1 MSCLML
7 SIHLILGFPLPG
19 HLLGSHF
26 IVCITL
32 FFFLHPQNITYQRK
46 LACLAL
52 NAMFPLSNLLQFRR
66 SSLFSTQLYGSYDGF
81 ADLHFQFLQH
91 SLVTY
96 HIASFFPLIPCGVH
110 SCSNSF
116 LRVSP
121 VSRSHSH
128 VFDLSACFSL
138 MFPLSTIATSVLS
151 LLLTVTSILSMFT
164 LRPCLAKP
172 LFQQVLL
179 KLILTLNVRQ

>member
-1 MSCLML
+1 MRCFHSQI
-7 SIHLILGFPLPG
+7 SSNFVAPL
-19 HLLGSHF
+19 
-26 IVCITL
+26 
-32 FFFLHPQNITYQRK
+32 
-46 LACLAL
+46 
-52 NAMFPLSNLLQFRR
+52 
-66 SSLFSTQLYGSYDGF
+66 SLFSTQLYGSYDGF

-91 SLVTY
+91 SLVTC

-110 SCSNSF
+110 SRSNSF

-151 LLLTVTSILSMFT
+151 LLLTVTSILSLFT
-164 LRPCLAKP
+164 LSPCLAKP